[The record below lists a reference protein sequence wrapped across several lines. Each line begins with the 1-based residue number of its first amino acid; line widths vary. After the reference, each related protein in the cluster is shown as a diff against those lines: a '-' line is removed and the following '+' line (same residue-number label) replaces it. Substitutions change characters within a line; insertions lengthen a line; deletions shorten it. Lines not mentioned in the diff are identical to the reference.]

1 MTDLRQLVEGT
12 ESERSD
18 GLWDDL
24 DNACEAAFGISQH
37 LSDHLGKEAS
47 ADECVPLLQ
56 RQLDLAER
64 IRQGIGRLRVQR
76 DSGRHWASDGARTQQ
91 LVGRLKD
98 LLDLEQQNYHLLTR
112 HGMRLK
118 GPMGRLG

>member
-12 ESERSD
+12 ESERPD

-37 LSDHLGKEAS
+37 LSDHLEQEAS
-47 ADECVPLLQ
+47 ANECVSLLQ

-76 DSGRHWASDGARTQQ
+76 DSGHRWASDGARTQQ

-98 LLDLEQQNYHLLTR
+98 LLDLEQQNYDLLTR

>member
-1 MTDLRQLVEGT
+1 MTDFHQLVEGT
-12 ESERSD
+12 DSERSE

-24 DNACEAAFGISQH
+24 DNACEAAFGISRH

-47 ADECVPLLQ
+47 AGECVPLLQ

-64 IRQGIGRLRVQR
+64 IREGIGRLQVQR
-76 DSGRHWASDGARTQQ
+76 DSGRPWVADGARTQQ

-98 LLDLEQQNYHLLTR
+98 LLDLEQHNYDLLTR

>member
-12 ESERSD
+12 ESDRSD

-24 DNACEAAFGISQH
+24 DNACEAAFGISQN
-37 LSDHLGKEAS
+37 LTDHLGKEAS
-47 ADECVPLLQ
+47 ANECVPLLQ

-76 DSGRHWASDGARTQQ
+76 DSGRPWASDGARTQH

-98 LLDLEQQNYHLLTR
+98 LLDLEQQNYDLLTR

>member
-1 MTDLRQLVEGT
+1 MTELRQLVEGT

-47 ADECVPLLQ
+47 ANECVSLLQ

-76 DSGRHWASDGARTQQ
+76 DSGHPWASDGTRTQQ

-98 LLDLEQQNYHLLTR
+98 LLDLEQHNYDLLTR
-112 HGMRLK
+112 RGMRLK

>member
-1 MTDLRQLVEGT
+1 MTDLRQLVEDT
-12 ESERSD
+12 ESEQSE
-18 GLWDDL
+18 GLWNDL

-47 ADECVPLLQ
+47 ANECVPLLQ
-56 RQLDLAER
+56 RQLHLAEK

-76 DSGRHWASDGARTQQ
+76 DSGYSGASDGARTQQ

-98 LLDLEQQNYHLLTR
+98 LLDLEQQNYDLLTR

-118 GPMGRLG
+118 GPLGRLG